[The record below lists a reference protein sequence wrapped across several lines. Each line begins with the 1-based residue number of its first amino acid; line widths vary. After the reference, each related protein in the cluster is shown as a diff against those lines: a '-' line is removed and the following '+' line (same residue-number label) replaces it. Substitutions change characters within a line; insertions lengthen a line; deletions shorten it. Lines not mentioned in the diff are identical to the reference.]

1 MFNPGDT
8 VRVRGANAPMST
20 QTPPPPPKD
29 DNKVTTF
36 LRNLQQAAQQ
46 QRQRNAQAEGIN
58 VIPGALST
66 AALNA
71 AALAGNT
78 VGQTSRFLSGRSP
91 DPASNWGQ
99 RIFGGPEQNIFS
111 LIGGGERP
119 TQPNVTDNSAF
130 ENSVLSAYNNRPQ
143 GEPSGG
149 TFQEWAAANM
159 GQFDSTPYDNYMN
172 FLLQQDEETMARINA
187 MYREL
192 ASEAEGNM
200 KRVANV
206 YEGAERGVGDAYDSS
221 QNIISQ
227 AYDSS
232 QQQAADQMARL
243 GIEAAA
249 PAVLNPMALS
259 QAEALSNVATGQG
272 AAVGATRQF
281 GATAQDFA
289 SQMGQVAQQQGL
301 EVSQQLLRDM
311 ARRQA
316 EAAFQRSQAE
326 AEFNPYANAFQ
337 ELETQ
342 NAWNQLNN
350 PQADPRQAQAE
361 ADFLYKQEQDDLNLM
376 RQYYNLYYE
385 NSNGNEK
392 ATREKLLGA
401 IEAGLL
407 GERWRQWA
415 AQNPGVLPPLA

>member
-1 MFNPGDT
+1 MTMFNPGDT

-46 QRQRNAQAEGIN
+46 QRERNAQAEGIN

-111 LIGGGERP
+111 LFGG
-119 TQPNVTDNSAF
+119 D
-130 ENSVLSAYNNRPQ
+130 RPQ
-143 GEPSGG
+143 SPVDSLLDDPRVAANRSRRDEEIRGIRGAGQGSTEM
-149 TFQEWAAANM
+149 TVDDWLAANM

-316 EAAFQRSQAE
+316 EAAFQRSQAQ
-326 AEFNPYANAFQ
+326 ANFNPYANAMQRMEIEQSLLEPQIRGQ
-337 ELETQ
+337 EAGVKAQ
-342 NAWNQLNN
+342 Q
-350 PQADPRQAQAE
+350 QAMELQMQTTLSRRDKITSIWQSIRGDFKTDEEAMAAAE
-361 ADFLYKQEQDDLNLM
+361 AAVARAEQLYPM
-376 RQYYNLYYE
+376 
-385 NSNGNEK
+385 
-392 ATREKLLGA
+392 
-401 IEAGLL
+401 
-407 GERWRQWA
+407 
-415 AQNPGVLPPLA
+415 P

>member
-8 VRVRGANAPMST
+8 VRVRGSNVPMNT
-20 QTPPPPPKD
+20 QEPPPPPGPPRPGFLGWVD
-29 DNKVTTF
+29 S
-36 LRNLQQAAQQ
+36 LRNNFRSNSDAMQQS
-46 QRQRNAQAEGIN
+46 GMSGP
-58 VIPGALST
+58 PGL
-66 AALNA
+66 
-71 AALAGNT
+71 G
-78 VGQTSRFLSGRSP
+78 SP
-91 DPASNWGQ
+91 DPFEQAKAQRAAEWWMSKDPAPNSILDAYATPRFSGPSLDDPSIARRRGQ
-99 RIFGGPEQNIFS
+99 QNQDLMSI
-111 LIGGGERP
+111 LG
-119 TQPNVTDNSAF
+119 A
-130 ENSVLSAYNNRPQ
+130 RPQ
-143 GEPSGG
+143 EEESREMTFEEWLAANGG
-149 TFQEWAAANM
+149 T
-159 GQFDSTPYDNYMN
+159 FDSTPYDNYMN

-192 ASEAEGNM
+192 ANEAEGNM

-311 ARRQA
+311 KQRQA
-316 EAAFQRSQAE
+316 EAAFMRSQAQ
-326 AEFNPYANAFQ
+326 ADFNPYQRAMQAEEARQMFGSRGQPSIEQQRLAFQ
-337 ELETQ
+337 MQEAMAKGQLEYNRWKRDKFIEFTTPQ
-342 NAWNQLNN
+342 QVGAKPFMSPEEAQQYLDALEQLV
-350 PQADPRQAQAE
+350 
-361 ADFLYKQEQDDLNLM
+361 
-376 RQYYNLYYE
+376 
-385 NSNGNEK
+385 
-392 ATREKLLGA
+392 
-401 IEAGLL
+401 
-407 GERWRQWA
+407 
-415 AQNPGVLPPLA
+415 PGF